1 MEATGLSYRLFKS
14 SIKNCLLNLLLHH
27 QCSFIWIE
35 ACNTSVCLWCMFVYM
50 CMWGV
55 YVYCVCVCHGPIL
68 FPPIWYCVLRGDSLT
83 VSPSGRSEIIPWP
96 WSGSYG
102 SEGFN
107 PPGRLR
113 GWSKGR
119 NEEPTGKAHVH
130 FMRPE
135 PSAENLEFLRP
146 SQDVMG
152 SIGSYPNSAE
162 EYLGGG
168 LGFDAKGSPFLQDIL
183 PGLPFGGCLLVPLVT
198 VSNDWSCSA
207 VVFRWPELYFGFIFL
222 S

>member
-1 MEATGLSYRLFKS
+1 MAL
-14 SIKNCLLNLLLHH
+14 
-27 QCSFIWIE
+27 
-35 ACNTSVCLWCMFVYM
+35 
-50 CMWGV
+50 
-55 YVYCVCVCHGPIL
+55 
-68 FPPIWYCVLRGDSLT
+68 
-83 VSPSGRSEIIPWP
+83 
-96 WSGSYG
+96 SGSYG

-198 VSNDWSCSA
+198 VSND
-207 VVFRWPELYFGFIFL
+207 
-222 S
+222 